1 MTGPQSLV
9 DLEPPRSCSH
19 LGQSEKERLF
29 PKFPPLV
36 PRVRNTAA
44 PHGARERA
52 ATLSENVWKGWTVPA
67 SPWEAR
73 EARNL
78 AWKGR
83 SRWVRHYRMHSCL
96 SVAFRASCML
106 AAESLLLM
114 FLYLQRSRFQKVVLK
129 SRLKKA

>member
-1 MTGPQSLV
+1 MV

-19 LGQSEKERLF
+19 LGQSEKEGLF

-36 PRVRNTAA
+36 PRVRKTAA
-44 PHGARERA
+44 PHGARGRA
-52 ATLSENVWKGWTVPA
+52 VTPSGNVWQGWVVPA

-73 EARNL
+73 EARKPE
-78 AWKGR
+78 WRGR
-83 SRWVRHYRMHSCL
+83 SRRVRHYRMHSCL

>member
-1 MTGPQSLV
+1 MTCPQSLV

-36 PRVRNTAA
+36 PRVRKTAA
-44 PHGARERA
+44 PRGARGRA
-52 ATLSENVWKGWTVPA
+52 VTPSGNVWQGWVVPT

-78 AWKGR
+78 EWRGR
-83 SRWVRHYRMHSCL
+83 SWQVRHYRMHSCL

>member
-1 MTGPQSLV
+1 MV
-9 DLEPPRSCSH
+9 DLEPPGSCSH
-19 LGQSEKERLF
+19 LRQSEKEGLF

-36 PRVRNTAA
+36 PGVRKTAS
-44 PHGARERA
+44 PHGARGRA
-52 ATLSENVWKGWTVPA
+52 VTLSGDVWWGGTVPA

-73 EARNL
+73 EARNP
-78 AWKGR
+78 AWRGR
-83 SRWVRHYRMHSCL
+83 SLWVRHYRMHSCL